1 MRVRLKKTLMLA
13 VVLALWPLLGAA
25 ILSGGLAYG
34 QVAPV
39 RFGTPPQLPSV
50 VAASDAQAVAILS
63 KVLSAAGGSQAL
75 GPIQDFTA
83 SGQITYSWAGQ
94 PVQGSVT
101 LRGRGLEQFRM
112 DAALPEGT
120 RSWAVSHGI
129 GKLGKADGTSE
140 AIPGHNAIN
149 LGSLTFPYLWLSMA
163 VADPHTTVS
172 TVGTVEVSGVRAI
185 QVRVQRHYAASFD
198 PHGTIA
204 QLTTRDFFIDPVSS
218 LVLKVELMTHPLK
231 TFSISLP
238 EDLYFSNY
246 QRVNGVMVP
255 FSISDTVN
263 GQQTWSI
270 QLSSIQFNSGLS
282 DSDFSM

>member
-1 MRVRLKKTLMLA
+1 MGFRIL
-13 VVLALWPLLGAA
+13 AA
-25 ILSGGLAYG
+25 ILFSGTLAFG
-34 QVAPV
+34 QLPLRHLGSA
-39 RFGTPPQLPSV
+39 PQLPSV
-50 VAASDAQAVAILS
+50 VAASDVQAVAVLS

-94 PVQGSVT
+94 PVQGSVS

-129 GKLGKADGTSE
+129 GKLNKADGTNE

-149 LGSLTFPYLWLSMA
+149 LGSLTFPYLWLAMA
-163 VADPHTTVS
+163 AGDPHTTVS
-172 TVGTVEVSGVRAI
+172 TVGTAQVDGVNAI
-185 QVRVQRHYAASFD
+185 QIRVQRHYAASFD

-218 LVLKVELMTHPLK
+218 MILKVELMTHPLK